1 MYFIYLLSSSCRASH
16 CTRRGS
22 LNTDFLSE
30 QTQKHSRAPVSHH
43 AAKKVF
49 DSKICLLDVNIVA
62 NNKVKDLIQ
71 IVKREVLDKR
81 WNDSKF
87 SYILSRSPLTPL
99 LNRPETRKPLH
110 LILAMP
116 QNRFCYKYGHF
127 LRRAA
132 KEGSFFKHII

>member
-1 MYFIYLLSSSCRASH
+1 M
-16 CTRRGS
+16 
-22 LNTDFLSE
+22 
-30 QTQKHSRAPVSHH
+30 
-43 AAKKVF
+43 
-49 DSKICLLDVNIVA
+49 A

-116 QNRFCYKYGHF
+116 QNRFFYKYGHI

-132 KEGSFFKHII
+132 EEGSFFKHII